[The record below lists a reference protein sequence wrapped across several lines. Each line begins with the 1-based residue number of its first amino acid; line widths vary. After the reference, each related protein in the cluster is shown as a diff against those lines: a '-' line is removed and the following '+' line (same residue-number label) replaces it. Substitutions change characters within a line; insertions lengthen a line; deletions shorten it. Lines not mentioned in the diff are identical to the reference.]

1 MNLVSQDEKAIQG
14 LNTISELVI
23 RCHYMEE
30 SLLKYVRIL
39 NREFLLLIPCSSL
52 NETGNSRTT
61 QDLHKHLRTNIIHMY
76 SMILNYQICVTRHY
90 SKSKVF
96 QSVNNIVVRND
107 WDGMLRNISTIHTN
121 IIQSLDHK
129 QRDTV
134 KKIDQKMT
142 YLQAD
147 IERGLQEIHSDIK
160 VGEHNIK

>member
-1 MNLVSQDEKAIQG
+1 
-14 LNTISELVI
+14 
-23 RCHYMEE
+23 
-30 SLLKYVRIL
+30 
-39 NREFLLLIPCSSL
+39 
-52 NETGNSRTT
+52 
-61 QDLHKHLRTNIIHMY
+61 
-76 SMILNYQICVTRHY
+76 MILNYQICVTRHY

-96 QSVNNIVVRND
+96 QSINNIVVRND

-134 KKIDQKMT
+134 KKIDQKVT

-160 VGEHNIK
+160 VGEHNFK